1 MAAARRP
8 QPPATPAAR
17 YRAQARALR
26 EQAEAL
32 RRDRDAEMARIGKG
46 CKLAVGRARGQ
57 LAAVATEQRRVLEQ
71 LRARLADRRRAAC
84 PPAQRKAR
92 DAEVKQLEQQ
102 IAEAQVDQRDA
113 VVEGAL
119 AVTDPTLIPVWR
131 EVAEHVDATA
141 TPETA
146 IKILEAYVAE
156 QPGEVAKAIEA
167 AGEEVAR
174 EIEALAEAAEKGEE
188 VPTSSAGAGLL
199 ERLQAALPQ
208 GDTIELRE
216 KISLPRGWWAN
227 LVRSGVTERSAAGS
241 TKEQAIEALAE
252 RLIQQPTHGWSGLD
266 FENVRRVIEKAPAP
280 PPPPAAPPSKARKA
294 PAKVTR
300 GERYPVSDTLAHV
313 FEVYI
318 LDGLG
323 FESELMDDEKYLLKG
338 RAVVEAGWDRKAG
351 VIVVG
356 TDEAAADL
364 SDALT
369 WASNSIDGEL
379 EEGKIDKES
388 AAIGR
393 RSMRAIDTLQDKL
406 RPRVRAF
413 RKTKEAPPEPE
424 APPSVVVPEAPP
436 PAAAPP
442 APPPRPLGPQP
453 TVSLLEV
460 EPPRPAG
467 QWGETGALF
476 GNVEPAP
483 TLPVLAFLGIP
494 PRFQADFAEGLRR
507 AGDEANLMLGILPAP
522 VGSDAASYYEPADVL
537 DDDGSSMMVSEHT
550 AELGRREELAAER
563 GIVLLQA
570 SAPMVDLSEVGTLE
584 AEAYDWENGDVGTPP
599 PSLYAVLSSDVWHSP
614 QHFNSDA
621 FWRGKL
627 IAERLIGAK
636 LVREASERGIFFAQG
651 DTFKQPIPEE
661 VSSETAG
668 LSRGQGDALAMA
680 EVAPYRVD
688 LSSVLA
694 ELAKA
699 QKDREEEARRE
710 KEEEEGEASQPAQV
724 SRMDQ
729 LSESWDEWAAPIGK
743 SLIPIGTERFT
754 YQMSPARPS
763 ELATYYA
770 APYKRRVTGSLD
782 RNTFLAWGDSGPT
795 IVLAQAGKARLVQWP
810 GQGGM
815 GIVFDGD
822 SLEAISVGKLMQG
835 LLLLHRCREELDRL
849 ADHPSH
855 RQILASLLSG
865 TKGQILRDSQTR
877 PFAKIAAVKE
887 AGSSGQRVYELET
900 SAKVIHQIDR
910 GKVSE
915 WSSVRGS
922 GEREEESADH
932 WQLHGERSI
941 LATAKVIRRPSIVP
955 GWRYFVRVQCALLPY
970 ELQPL
975 LSQGLDHWATYDLDL
990 PNVTVPKIDDR
1001 SQRGL
1006 QNWDYVFEADPTGE
1020 TEWIPP
1026 LPSELGPV
1034 VEVLLKYLFP
1044 FVMMERVADEAGGS
1058 AAVFLSV
1065 ARFSDALHEG
1075 LRPYRDRVE
1084 TRKAQV
1090 SNLKDEA
1097 RRGDAWALPYH
1108 RPSGAVGRDHA
1119 VETTVGEVRKEANFT
1134 WTIPVTIEG
1143 IERTWQIGYN
1153 NIPEADRERV
1163 LQALLM
1169 VLRDYPSRKR
1179 ITSTGGVDWSPATMT
1194 DVLNDVAGYLNEQNA
1209 EAGPLKI
1216 VYVATGSDDKRIG
1229 SFYTKNVVATAPNL
1243 KKVALSLSVGN
1254 RSGQYDVDHLPNG
1267 LLVRS
1272 FSLAKPAAIGAFHEL
1287 VQRLG
1292 AVAEQDGL
1300 DLGFAD
1306 RAAGRLREA
1315 IGRLPESFQVFT
1327 DLENRYGKLAEEEKA
1342 RKAQLKASAT
1352 TDAIAVIDRARE
1364 EDKIDRSKVGT
1375 ELTRFKEYGKR
1386 GALVASAWVVNIGG
1400 SLFLNGHVQIGQRE
1414 AMFLLGIEGAGGA
1427 VDGAVRSI
1435 LENWIRDTNLLDDE
1449 ASKAM
1454 DQALDKGDL
1463 TELLGTLVVAYL
1475 SKYAKPQIA
1484 YGAGREPVN
1493 LRELEDAIKS
1503 GAVKWAPREETTS
1516 FPRAFPLFAEWRGSM
1531 FAVTRFK
1538 EFSQSLSKASVTAL
1552 PAGLSVPLDE
1562 LTEAQKVTVAQALDR
1577 VMPWEEPRPL
1587 MINFAEKFRDV
1598 LKGLNLWPISG
1609 ATQQK
1614 ALLDWAKGARGG
1626 KRRTPNPSGSASDQ
1640 IARCREARAELAALA
1655 ADGAA
1660 VARRLAEVRR
1670 GEIVNQRVAACE
1682 APREEVRR
1690 RYDPQI
1696 EKLRREAHALEQ
1708 KARAWE
1714 SQEKGRKRG
1723 KLPPLDASEQD
1734 ALIESV
1740 LLGLAPELVSYWAE
1754 MAGQTKGA
1762 GAVERFDAF
1771 LAAMGAGAALLPPS
1785 AETAE
1790 VWAAEGQGERFAV
1803 YLTEGL
1809 SPEASTLVRLLLAA
1823 PDYAAPEHA
1832 LRRSF
1837 SRYYPDPALWW
1848 STVHDLAA
1856 RSLASHPWA
1865 LEQTGEDGGTLRLVF
1880 SPEAAPPEE
1889 EPEAP
1894 PPPPPPPPE
1903 AAPLSLEPV
1912 NEASE
1917 APAVEVATRHYPNE
1931 PRAVFYVQPPLEE
1944 GDLANKIYRHNAIV
1958 RARLIDLNSDE
1969 IQDIADFWSRISKLS
1984 EARKQKIRNVPI
1996 GTWAESSEVDKLR
2009 RLGLDVSKPLGQ
2021 AIPERLQQLHL
2032 TPQEAGALYASGGST
2047 VRDKQGNPVS
2057 LRSYLSTMRNVGQ
2070 AQLYVIPGAVEQ
2082 GSETPA
2088 PFVPPV
2094 VPSKA
2099 LAQRVF
2105 SVDLLGPRAAADGL
2119 AARAQTHT
2127 DFMIAA
2133 KEYDRLADLADRIPD
2148 AQQATRFR
2156 ERAAELRYQGRS
2168 APEAVNDAGQEP
2180 PLSPD
2185 DPAMKIGDLKA
2196 GVSVEQARRIVG
2208 NEEAIVA
2215 LDTMVNR
2222 EPMLMVDRHGIVK
2235 TIRERMDDE
2244 QIEARGLVALGL
2256 NLDVPFYQA
2265 VEQRLIELG
2274 IPPEDAS
2281 KYRMDRGVRRGDWR
2295 MAYPFWIRHLRAWL
2309 ADKARLAPPSAASF
2323 VPPPAAPS
2331 PVASRWDA
2339 PMGEVP
2345 LTPQAEALGVK
2356 VTMDDLPYEIAKRAH
2371 QHTSHVPEE
2380 RGRMRQRE
2388 YMRAIEAMAA
2398 KVAPL
2403 ATSPEK
2409 KERLRVW
2416 LEEYRAGYLQRL
2428 QAWLNAESNTAST
2441 MITGGSG
2448 FNVER
2453 NRKRMATADN
2463 RRKELQDFENT
2474 QLSRIKRELGE
2485 LSTTIRA
2492 DDPNAIESL
2501 RAQLKQLDHLQAKKA
2516 EIKAILKNKNLDDTG
2531 RARQIEA
2538 LGFSAGDARLLA
2550 RSAGWGLGYQ
2560 TIRSKRERIEGRIM
2574 QLSREQARPRV
2585 EVEAQLK
2592 GAGGRLWPVRV
2603 VDDPGEN
2610 RIRLHFAERIDAGTA
2625 ALLKKHGFKWAPSQ
2639 TAWQRQRTDNA
2650 RSALKWHFGIDLGR
2664 ASSPSSTPA
2673 AGSDLKDPADRTENP
2688 SILERLRG
2696 WWARVTAPASA
2707 GAAAPRAAGSFK
2719 LAPPSKATR
2728 GELESWTEP
2737 SPYDPRTEEHKQAEA
2752 RFARRIVEDGT
2763 PLAFVVKASG
2773 GPTLEGS
2780 YFVTGPTGGLLSL
2793 WEGTHDRRLGAYRN
2807 RGEVE
2812 QDLALKIGESE
2823 RWIKAYIDRHYRRTA
2838 NPSHTSSQTL
2848 DRGPGFKLW
2857 REHDKVKFSGPYVHG
2872 FTREATEI
2880 GGRWNSTDRF
2890 WFFEPQHEGAVKAL
2904 VRRFYRSENPDCG
2917 CIHENPGSA
2926 AAAAALF
2933 ALPLIPP

>member
-1 MAAARRP
+1 MEAERIAEAKP
-8 QPPATPAAR
+8 HL
-17 YRAQARALR
+17 ALVQQLD
-26 EQAEAL
+26 EAEAL
-32 RRDRDAEMARIGKG
+32 GLSESEQEEFLRFFDASP
-46 CKLAVGRARGQ
+46 AVIAW
-57 LAAVATEQRRVLEQ
+57 
-71 LRARLADRRRAAC
+71 
-84 PPAQRKAR
+84 RKA
-92 DAEVKQLEQQ
+92 
-102 IAEAQVDQRDA
+102 
-113 VVEGAL
+113 
-119 AVTDPTLIPVWR
+119 
-131 EVAEHVDATA
+131 
-141 TPETA
+141 
-146 IKILEAYVAE
+146 
-156 QPGEVAKAIEA
+156 A
-167 AGEEVAR
+167 A
-174 EIEALAEAAEKGEE
+174 
-188 VPTSSAGAGLL
+188 SSAS
-199 ERLQAALPQ
+199 RPVPQA
-208 GDTIELRE
+208 
-216 KISLPRGWWAN
+216 S
-227 LVRSGVTERSAAGS
+227 
-241 TKEQAIEALAE
+241 
-252 RLIQQPTHGWSGLD
+252 
-266 FENVRRVIEKAPAP
+266 
-280 PPPPAAPPSKARKA
+280 
-294 PAKVTR
+294 
-300 GERYPVSDTLAHV
+300 
-313 FEVYI
+313 
-318 LDGLG
+318 
-323 FESELMDDEKYLLKG
+323 
-338 RAVVEAGWDRKAG
+338 
-351 VIVVG
+351 
-356 TDEAAADL
+356 
-364 SDALT
+364 
-369 WASNSIDGEL
+369 
-379 EEGKIDKES
+379 
-388 AAIGR
+388 
-393 RSMRAIDTLQDKL
+393 
-406 RPRVRAF
+406 
-413 RKTKEAPPEPE
+413 
-424 APPSVVVPEAPP
+424 
-436 PAAAPP
+436 
-442 APPPRPLGPQP
+442 PPPRPLGPQP

-522 VGSDAASYYEPADVL
+522 VGSDAASYYAPAEVL
-537 DDDGSSMMVSEHT
+537 DNDGSSLMVSEHT

-570 SAPMVDLSEVGTLE
+570 SAPMIDFSETKALE
-584 AEAYDWENGDVGTPP
+584 EEAYDWENGDVENLA
-599 PSLYAVLSSDVWHSP
+599 PSLYAVLSSDVWGSP

-627 IAERLIGAK
+627 IAERLLGASF
-636 LVREASERGIFFAQG
+636 VRQAAERGIFFAQG
-651 DTFKQPIPEE
+651 DTFKQPIPKE
-661 VSSETAG
+661 VSTDAAG

-688 LSSVLA
+688 LSGVLA
-694 ELAKA
+694 KI
-699 QKDREEEARRE
+699 DEARKEVDEQRKEVAEDEADLQRE
-710 KEEEEGEASQPAQV
+710 TTARDLWEEHFDDWAQPLD
-724 SRMDQ
+724 SNP
-729 LSESWDEWAAPIGK
+729 LN
-743 SLIPIGTERFT
+743 IPIGVERFV
-754 YQMSPARPS
+754 YEMNPQRPA
-763 ELATYYA
+763 ELDRVKA
-770 APYKRRVTGSLD
+770 APFKKQIHSVD
-782 RNTFLAWGDSGPT
+782 RNAYLAFDPPSDA
-795 IVLAQAGKARLVQWP
+795 IVLAQDHRLNDGKRGLAKLVQWP
-810 GQGGM
+810 GRAGLG
-815 GIVFDGD
+815 VVLNDDGHEAFSAS
-822 SLEAISVGKLMQG
+822 SLIQG
-835 LLLLHRCREELDRL
+835 LLLLHRCRDELDAL
-849 ADHPSH
+849 ARRDDR
-855 RQILASLLSG
+855 RQIIATLNASTRASLAYNNEVRAFSKIVATLQAG
-865 TKGQILRDSQTR
+865 RGGPWAYPLECPNTRVLRQKARGFSADASPWDR
-877 PFAKIAAVKE
+877 VNE
-887 AGSSGQRVYELET
+887 AGQTWDQSGD
-900 SAKVIHQIDR
+900 S
-910 GKVSE
+910 
-915 WSSVRGS
+915 
-922 GEREEESADH
+922 

-941 LATAKVIRRPSIVP
+941 LAVA
-955 GWRYFVRVQCALLPY
+955 FVRRKKSSLPGEYHYKIHVKMGLLPY
-970 ELQPL
+970 EIQPF
-975 LSQGLDHWATYDLDL
+975 LSSGLDNWADFDLSL
-990 PNVTVPKIDDR
+990 PNLKTPKIPDR
-1001 SQRGL
+1001 HQRGVEHFDML
-1006 QNWDYVFEADPTGE
+1006 FKGGDENEADFLAPT
-1020 TEWIPP
+1020 PDD
-1026 LPSELGPV
+1026 LAPV
-1034 VEVLLKYLFP
+1034 VEVLLRHLFP
-1044 FVMMERVADEAGGS
+1044 FLLIDRLRNESERS
-1058 AAVFLSV
+1058 AAAFLRVGAFWNALSEALDPYKDRLE
-1065 ARFSDALHEG
+1065 ARKALHEATVKEHSAM
-1075 LRPYRDRVE
+1075 D
-1084 TRKAQV
+1084 
-1090 SNLKDEA
+1090 SDF
-1097 RRGDAWALPYH
+1097 WPYH
-1108 RPSGAVGRDHA
+1108 RPGGVVGAERAVGAD
-1119 VETTVGEVRKEANFT
+1119 VGPVKQGSNAT
-1134 WTIPVTIEG
+1134 WEIPVSVHGESR
-1143 IERTWQIGYN
+1143 EHVWQIGYQDV
-1153 NIPEADRERV
+1153 PEAERDRV
-1163 LQALLM
+1163 LQALLST
-1169 VLRDYPSRKR
+1169 LRDYPASKVIREGR
-1179 ITSTGGVDWSPATMT
+1179 VSWTPASMLEVISDT
-1194 DVLNDVAGYLNEQNA
+1194 VGYLNEQQA
-1209 EAGPLKI
+1209 QAGPLRAIYTGGGDANRKI
-1216 VYVATGSDDKRIG
+1216 GQI
-1229 SFYTKNVVATAPNL
+1229 YTKEVLAAPPSVS
-1243 KKVALSLSVGN
+1243 KIALALTRG
-1254 RSGQYDVDHLPNG
+1254 RSTGIYDVDHLPSGRNA
-1267 LLVRS
+1267 S
-1272 FSLAKPAAIGAFHEL
+1272 AFSLARPAAIGAFNEL
-1287 VQRLG
+1287 VQRLS
-1292 AVAEQDGL
+1292 AVAEENKL
-1300 DLGFAD
+1300 DLGFSD
-1306 RAAGRLREA
+1306 RVGLRFRRA
-1315 IGRLPESFQVFT
+1315 IREIPSSKGLGIFAELQ
-1327 DLENRYGKLAEEEKA
+1327 ERYSKLAEEEKG

-1364 EDKIDRSKVGT
+1364 EGKIERSADGT
-1375 ELTRFKEYGKR
+1375 EQIRLQEYGKR
-1386 GALVASAWVVNIGG
+1386 GGLKVSAWVIRIGP
-1400 SLFLNGHVQIGQRE
+1400 SLFLNGHAQIDRRE
-1414 AMFLLGIEGAGGA
+1414 ASFVLGLEGAG
-1427 VDGAVRSI
+1427 VDVIGAVRSI
-1435 LENWIRDTNLLDDE
+1435 FENWIRDTNLLDEE

-1484 YGAGREPVN
+1484 YGAGREPVSK
-1493 LRELEDAIKS
+1493 RELEDAIKS
-1503 GAVKWAPREETTS
+1503 GAVKWAPREEATS

-1723 KLPPLDASEQD
+1723 KLPPLDASDQD

-1880 SPEAAPPEE
+1880 SPEAAPPEPEE

-1894 PPPPPPPPE
+1894 PPPSPQLLEATAREEKETLRRRRERYLQDIDDWRAGRRATPGQPSTGLNYGLSMRLAVEDLERKIAEINAELGDRPPPPPE

-1917 APAVEVATRHYPNE
+1917 PPAVEVATRHYPNE

-2009 RLGLDVSKPLGQ
+2009 RLGLDVSKTLGQ

-2057 LRSYLSTMRNVGQ
+2057 LRSYLSTTRNVGQ

-2082 GSETPA
+2082 GSEAPA

-2094 VPSKA
+2094 VPSAA